1 MIQWPEIFQFV
12 AMEEDMVDSAVFGTP
27 LKPIDEDDVASQSRP
42 KPIAIHEQIATDDKG
57 RRRFHGAFT
66 GGFSAGYFNTVG
78 TRDGWTP
85 KNFKSSRSQQ
95 QDSST
100 SNTGKS
106 KFQQKYEDFMDE
118 EDVADFGIAPKKLQA
133 SSNFFKKTSSAAN
146 DQKHF
151 EAQDDFE
158 RKNARLSQISDIFR
172 GNDQRNPAV
181 SFGQP
186 VLEKL
191 FVPVQETV
199 GVRLLREMGWK
210 PGQGI
215 GPRITKRSRMLQ
227 KKATQRLYHKTGGS
241 LNDLLQEDTSDELV
255 EKYRDFLFAPDDIH
269 SSITSKAK
277 DNVFGIAYRG
287 LDRNELTSS
296 EHFNLFTPVLTVSEG
311 NRSIAK
317 SHNFNKAAR
326 PSSKIVGHAF
336 GVGVYEDEDEDIY
349 AKDDVNRYDFYLD
362 NTQGNDKKEASQK
375 RSTRWEEGLENDKC
389 LPGFVHAKKS
399 SAVHQTVN
407 FPPPTLPKN
416 YHPRPVKRSRF
427 EPVESSDKK
436 DQIDLKKEPLSSN
449 AKNNET
455 QKDSVQQA
463 PRHNRQSDQRKNEL
477 ANENNPTCSSQTS
490 ETSLEELRLLAEN
503 IQNQHL
509 AASLVK
515 SDMHSAS
522 ASFKP
527 YANDPPKQKRY
538 EQYILCLKNGRRD
551 VLPLLQPKDMTEWE
565 RSREQGEFDRAAI
578 LYQNSESDDMSAS
591 KNKSTISVMSSRFVS
606 ASETEELDV
615 GKYSTLSDTG
625 KKIQSTEAEKA
636 AELKCYGKLT
646 REKVDWHPSRILCI
660 RFNVKQPY
668 GDSSIIGVPAGY
680 KCRLD
685 IFKNVDMSVQK
696 QANIEVATN
705 SDKDSETKV
714 KPSQEI
720 IDKYSGSTLASSS
733 KAPEIENEKAEE
745 TFKKASNDLFKAIFL
760 DSDDSDSS
768 DSDIPSN
775 ENKITESKKV
785 QKDLSPNTDE
795 KLENCCSNLPKDKQ
809 FSEISPS
816 ANQKDINEDSSKV
829 RPLNQPKGLFA
840 NIDFSR
846 FVKNRKTEDAGQKN
860 ENVIIGPSRKRP
872 TASDFY
878 HQEDTEES
886 KKDSVPS
893 SPNEF
898 GPQKPKILKP
908 SISSLSYNVK
918 DIEESEDSSEW
929 LEKSDSTSKRNS
941 KSKTKKDKKRKSK
954 HKHRKEKKKK
964 DDLNESHKRKKSK
977 KRKLEAK
984 KKRKKHKRYS
994 STESSSSQSDDY
1006 SSRTD
1011 SSSDNN

>member
-1 MIQWPEIFQFV
+1 
-12 AMEEDMVDSAVFGTP
+12 MEEDIVDSAVFGTP

-42 KPIAIHEQIATDDKG
+42 KPIAIHEQIVTDDKG

-100 SNTGKS
+100 SNTEKS

-133 SSNFFKKTSSAAN
+133 SSNFFKKTSTAAN
-146 DQKHF
+146 NQKHF

-215 GPRITKRSRMLQ
+215 GPRITKRSKMLQ
-227 KKATQRLYHKTGGS
+227 KKANQRLYHKTGS
-241 LNDLLQEDTSDELV
+241 ALNDLLQEDTTDELV

-362 NTQGNDKKEASQK
+362 NTQGNDKKQASQK
-375 RSTRWEEGLENDKC
+375 RSTRWEEGVENDKC

-399 SAVHQTVN
+399 STVHQTVN
-407 FPPPTLPKN
+407 FPPPKLPKN

-427 EPVESSDKK
+427 EPVESSDKQ
-436 DQIDLKKEPLSSN
+436 DQMDFKKESLSSN

-463 PRHNRQSDQRKNEL
+463 PRHNIQSEQRKNEM
-477 ANENNPTCSSQTS
+477 ANENNHTCSSQTS

-509 AASLVK
+509 AASLAK
-515 SDMHSAS
+515 SDIHSAS
-522 ASFKP
+522 TSFKP
-527 YANDPPKQKRY
+527 YVNDPPKQKRY

-578 LYQNSESDDMSAS
+578 LYQNSESDDLPAS

-615 GKYSTLSDTG
+615 AKCSTLSDKD
-625 KKIQSTEAEKA
+625 KKIQLTEAEKA
-636 AELKCYGKLT
+636 AQLKCYGKLT

-685 IFKNVDMSVQK
+685 IFKNVDLTVQK
-696 QANIEVATN
+696 QAKIEVATN
-705 SDKDSETKV
+705 ADNGEP
-714 KPSQEI
+714 KPKPNQEI
-720 IDKYSGSTLASSS
+720 IDKYSGSTLANPS
-733 KAPEIENEKAEE
+733 KEPEIENEKAEE

-768 DSDIPSN
+768 DNDIPA
-775 ENKITESKKV
+775 KATKLTESKEV
-785 QKDLSPNTDE
+785 QKDLSPKTDE
-795 KLENCCSNLPKDKQ
+795 KIESGRTILSKDKQ
-809 FSEISPS
+809 SIEISPG
-816 ANQKDINEDSSKV
+816 ANKKDINEDSSKI
-829 RPLNQPKGLFA
+829 RLLNQPKGLFS

-846 FVKNRKTEDAGQKN
+846 FAKNRKTEDAGQKN

-886 KKDSVPS
+886 KKDCVLS
-893 SPNEF
+893 SADEF
-898 GPQKPKILKP
+898 GPQKPKVIKP
-908 SISSLSYNVK
+908 SISSLSHKVK
-918 DIEESEDSSEW
+918 DIQESDDSSEW

-964 DDLNESHKRKKSK
+964 DYLNERHKRRKSK
-977 KRKLEAK
+977 KAKLEAK
-984 KKRKKHKRYS
+984 KKRKKHKHYS
-994 STESSSSQSDDY
+994 STDSSSSQSDDR

-1011 SSSDNN
+1011 SSSDSG